1 MNQESTSV
9 SLKLNHRASKPSPTA
24 NAGIFRMSLANIV
37 ILLQNA
43 MWRTANVATVGD
55 NKMKWHKMSKKSL
68 MGRIIV
74 LPVFIIILV
83 VELILNKAYDWS
95 YSIRRLRIRM
105 TDWIDKKFPLG

>member
-1 MNQESTSV
+1 MQ
-9 SLKLNHRASKPSPTA
+9 
-24 NAGIFRMSLANIV
+24 
-37 ILLQNA
+37 
-43 MWRTANVATVGD
+43 
-55 NKMKWHKMSKKSL
+55 WHKMSKKSR

-83 VELILNKAYDWS
+83 VELILNKADDWS